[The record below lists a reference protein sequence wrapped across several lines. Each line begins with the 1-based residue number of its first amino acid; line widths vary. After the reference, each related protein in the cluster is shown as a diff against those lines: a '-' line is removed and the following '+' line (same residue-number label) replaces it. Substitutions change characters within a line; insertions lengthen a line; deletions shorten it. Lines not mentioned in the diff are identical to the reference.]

1 MEDFSELKNISLRLK
16 RMSVKVKLI
25 SLISK
30 AKSEY
35 DSYDYESGM
44 QTLLEAYALAPEN
57 PAVLRGLG
65 CMHQFKGEF
74 NQAIEY
80 FEKALQYSEAKE
92 VEYTLIG
99 MAYYLQDRLDEA
111 IENFNLAIENNDNY
125 DSAYEGR
132 NQAILENHLKIL
144 DLQEVLKKYF

>member
-80 FEKALQYSEAKE
+80 FEKAL
-92 VEYTLIG
+92 
-99 MAYYLQDRLDEA
+99 
-111 IENFNLAIENNDNY
+111 
-125 DSAYEGR
+125 
-132 NQAILENHLKIL
+132 
-144 DLQEVLKKYF
+144 